1 MNSEKLR
8 YWAQL
13 IYIPDDPRL
22 RKPKGSKH
30 QEKIREILT
39 LVKEARENPT
49 IDVYERLRS
58 VRPTYCPDHIPGFVN
73 YCMYLQYQITR
84 IDGFVRQYEG
94 AKE

>member
-22 RKPKGSKH
+22 RQPKGSKH

-49 IDVYERLRS
+49 VGVYERLRS
-58 VRPTYCPDHIPGFVN
+58 VHHIYCPEEVPGYVN
-73 YCMYLQYQITR
+73 YCQYLQYCLTQLN
-84 IDGFVRQYEG
+84 GFIHLNEG
-94 AKE
+94 GEE

>member
-39 LVKEARENPT
+39 LVREARENPT
-49 IDVYERLRS
+49 VEVYERLRS
-58 VRPTYCPDHIPGFVN
+58 VRHISCPDTQLGYVN
-73 YCMYLQYQITR
+73 YCMYLQYCVTTIVNVLK
-84 IDGFVRQYEG
+84 DEG
-94 AKE
+94 A